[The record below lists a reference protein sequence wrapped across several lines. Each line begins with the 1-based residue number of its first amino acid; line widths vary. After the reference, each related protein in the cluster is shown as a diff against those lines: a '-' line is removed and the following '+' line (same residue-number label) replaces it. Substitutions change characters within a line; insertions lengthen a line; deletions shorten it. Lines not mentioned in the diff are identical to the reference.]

1 MSIVSF
7 FLALAYGAASF
18 VSPCVL
24 PLLPAY
30 LSFVS
35 GLSVDEVQ
43 KGSRR
48 VVWGTLAFFAG
59 LALVFTLLGYG
70 LSVAGLLVANQ
81 DMLRIV
87 GGAILIVLG
96 LVLAIFTLPGFLQR
110 DMRPFLAKAP
120 RGPAGAFL
128 VGMAFALGW
137 SPCIGPLLAATLTMA
152 SQSDNAG
159 LGALLLFVF
168 SLGLGI
174 PFLISGLFVSW
185 ALRAFARIR
194 KHMRVIQIVC
204 GVILVVYGALLIAGV
219 PLSFE

>member
-1 MSIVSF
+1 M
-7 FLALAYGAASF
+7 
-18 VSPCVL
+18 
-24 PLLPAY
+24 
-30 LSFVS
+30 
-35 GLSVDEVQ
+35 
-43 KGSRR
+43 
-48 VVWGTLAFFAG
+48 
-59 LALVFTLLGYG
+59 VFTLLGYG

-81 DMLRIV
+81 DSLRIA
-87 GGAILIVLG
+87 GGVILIVLG
-96 LVLAIFTLPGFLQR
+96 LVLAVFTLPSFLQR

-159 LGALLLFVF
+159 MGALLLFVY

-204 GVILVVYGALLIAGV
+204 GVILIVYGALLIAGV
-219 PLSFE
+219 PLSFEGAA